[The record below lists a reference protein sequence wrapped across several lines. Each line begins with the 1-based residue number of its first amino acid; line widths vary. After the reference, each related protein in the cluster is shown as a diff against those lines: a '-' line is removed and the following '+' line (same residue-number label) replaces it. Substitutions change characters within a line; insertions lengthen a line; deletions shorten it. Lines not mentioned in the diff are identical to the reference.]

1 MVICYVNMI
10 LHVKLNLGI
19 GDIIAAKTILDT
31 KKNEYDKIHIHF
43 NHEIY
48 DYKTTGRKYFDFIH
62 NFIKTLFSEEPYL
75 IDYSDTN
82 VSQQGFFD
90 FFNEHNFIK
99 PDIKKYFVFDDTK
112 TDDKYIIV
120 QTKIRGFGIDKFNNE
135 KHKIFETINNISKN
149 YKLVILGERKIV
161 DNKETLIHKNNIFCI
176 YNDIV
181 NFLDKDRLV
190 DMTTDLDIYN
200 DPNIDQFKKDCNII
214 NKSHSTI
221 TFGISGS
228 FIIAMSVGNV
238 INYYDPYFGG
248 SLFWKIEN
256 SKFDDL
262 FLYSKLEDFN
272 KKLINIE

>member
-1 MVICYVNMI
+1 
-10 LHVKLNLGI
+10 
-19 GDIIAAKTILDT
+19 
-31 KKNEYDKIHIHF
+31 
-43 NHEIY
+43 
-48 DYKTTGRKYFDFIH
+48 
-62 NFIKTLFSEEPYL
+62 
-75 IDYSDTN
+75 
-82 VSQQGFFD
+82 
-90 FFNEHNFIK
+90 
-99 PDIKKYFVFDDTK
+99 
-112 TDDKYIIV
+112 
-120 QTKIRGFGIDKFNNE
+120 
-135 KHKIFETINNISKN
+135 
-149 YKLVILGERKIV
+149 
-161 DNKETLIHKNNIFCI
+161 
-176 YNDIV
+176 
-181 NFLDKDRLV
+181 
-190 DMTTDLDIYN
+190 MTTDLDIYN